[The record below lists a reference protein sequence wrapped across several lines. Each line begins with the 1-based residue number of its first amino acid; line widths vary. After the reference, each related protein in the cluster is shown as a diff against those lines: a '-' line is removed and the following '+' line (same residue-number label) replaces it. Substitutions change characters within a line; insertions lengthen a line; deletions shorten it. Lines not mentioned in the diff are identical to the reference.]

1 MKASVDISLYPLAD
15 DYIPAIKEFIERVQQ
30 YPDVAVVRNDLSTQ
44 LYGDYE
50 QLMDLL
56 KVELRLSWE
65 KYGKSIFRD
74 QISARRSSGVLPVTE
89 FLGAVAEQFLQS
101 SLLEL
106 TAVVFAI
113 AYLILAVKENSLCW
127 YAAAISTLIFL
138 AYLLGG

>member
-1 MKASVDISLYPLAD
+1 MKASVDISLYPLVD

-65 KYGKSIFRD
+65 KYGKSIFVIKFLRD
-74 QISARRSSGVLPVTE
+74 DLRG
-89 FLGAVAEQFLQS
+89 
-101 SLLEL
+101 
-106 TAVVFAI
+106 
-113 AYLILAVKENSLCW
+113 LASD
-127 YAAAISTLIFL
+127 
-138 AYLLGG
+138 